1 VRAVVERLSMSLS
14 NVLQGIRCVLFACS
28 LSSYLFGVNA
38 HADVPDVVD
47 AEGAD
52 EELNRADRV

>member
-1 VRAVVERLSMSLS
+1 MEPRL
-14 NVLQGIRCVLFACS
+14 NALQGIRCVLYDCR

-38 HADVPDVVD
+38 PDVPDVVD